1 MAETVVLSD
10 PTRVIMAR
18 MGIFS
23 KARGCSRW
31 TGFAIDRAR
40 TPYALRDNA
49 QMRTV
54 GNELCNVVLDK
65 MCLIC

>member
-1 MAETVVLSD
+1 MAEKVVLSD
-10 PTRVIMAR
+10 RTRVI

-23 KARGCSRW
+23 KARDVHAG
-31 TGFAIDRAR
+31 TDFAIDRAR
-40 TPYALRDNA
+40 TPYALGDNA

-54 GNELCNVVLDK
+54 SNELCNVVLDK